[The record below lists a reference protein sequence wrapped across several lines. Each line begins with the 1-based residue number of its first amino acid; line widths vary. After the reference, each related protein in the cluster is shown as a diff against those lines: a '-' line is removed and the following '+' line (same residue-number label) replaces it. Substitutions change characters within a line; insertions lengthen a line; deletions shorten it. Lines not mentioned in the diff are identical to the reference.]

1 MKRFEHCKVLNRM
14 ISAPDGEWVEADI
27 AEELYEVVSEL
38 SCYKD
43 SPVPNTLIDLAE
55 KVKKKAKG
63 EYEMEEH
70 VINTEREEGVCMALG
85 WMYAEACNL
94 VDKGIDIR
102 KEDCGQY
109 IKRAIKDLAEEGEG
123 E

>member
-1 MKRFEHCKVLNRM
+1 MKRYDIYFEDYDMGAGGRGFVVEED
-14 ISAPDGEWVEADI
+14 SDGEWVKADI

-55 KVKKKAKG
+55 KVLKKA
-63 EYEMEEH
+63 
-70 VINTEREEGVCMALG
+70 R
-85 WMYAEACNL
+85 
-94 VDKGIDIR
+94 
-102 KEDCGQY
+102 
-109 IKRAIKDLAEEGEG
+109 GEG